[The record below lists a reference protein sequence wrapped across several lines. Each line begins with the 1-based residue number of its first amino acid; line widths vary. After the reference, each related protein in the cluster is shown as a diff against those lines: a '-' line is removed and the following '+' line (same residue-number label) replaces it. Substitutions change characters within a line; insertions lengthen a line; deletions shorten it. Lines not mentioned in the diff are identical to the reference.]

1 MSHNNDSEVQR
12 TGESE
17 VKKSERKGGKKA
29 KKRVLVVRP
38 KIVVS
43 KSTFQRPNNSA
54 DESKSKGAGS
64 NIHRMRKKAPRLV
77 RRTKRGK
84 GTRRR
89 RRERKSGEGGEVGLK
104 EPAEEEDLREAGG
117 GGCYCSQLKEGL
129 REEGETRRCN
139 HIERKEKRFIPFF
152 EGPFFRVPTPFLRPF
167 LRDFYPSLN
176 LF

>member
-29 KKRVLVVRP
+29 KKSVLVVRP
-38 KIVVS
+38 KLAVS

-54 DESKSKGAGS
+54 DESKSKRTRS
-64 NIHRMRKKAPRLV
+64 NIQRMRKKAPRLV

-84 GTRRR
+84 GTSRR

-129 REEGETRRCN
+129 REEGETRRGRSPPGGESKCWVCRLR
-139 HIERKEKRFIPFF
+139 EMSRKCKQ
-152 EGPFFRVPTPFLRPF
+152 LRASQ
-167 LRDFYPSLN
+167 L
-176 LF
+176 

>member
-17 VKKSERKGGKKA
+17 VKKSERKRGKKA

-54 DESKSKGAGS
+54 DESKSKGTRS
-64 NIHRMRKKAPRLV
+64 NIQRMRKKAPRLV

-89 RRERKSGEGGEVGLK
+89 RRERKQS
-104 EPAEEEDLREAGG
+104 ASR
-117 GGCYCSQLKEGL
+117 CYL
-129 REEGETRRCN
+129 TDTF
-139 HIERKEKRFIPFF
+139 HRKWMISFF
-152 EGPFFRVPTPFLRPF
+152 L
-167 LRDFYPSLN
+167 DC
-176 LF
+176 

>member
-17 VKKSERKGGKKA
+17 VKKSERKRGGKA

-54 DESKSKGAGS
+54 DESKSKGTGS
-64 NIHRMRKKAPRLV
+64 NIQRMRKKAPRLV

-89 RRERKSGEGGEVGLK
+89 RRERKPGEGGEVGLK
-104 EPAEEEDLREAGG
+104 EPAEEEDLKEAGGG
-117 GGCYCSQLKEGL
+117 GGCYCGQLKEGL
-129 REEGETRRCN
+129 REEGETRRGRSPPGGESKCWVCRLR
-139 HIERKEKRFIPFF
+139 EMSRKCKQ
-152 EGPFFRVPTPFLRPF
+152 LRASQ
-167 LRDFYPSLN
+167 L
-176 LF
+176 